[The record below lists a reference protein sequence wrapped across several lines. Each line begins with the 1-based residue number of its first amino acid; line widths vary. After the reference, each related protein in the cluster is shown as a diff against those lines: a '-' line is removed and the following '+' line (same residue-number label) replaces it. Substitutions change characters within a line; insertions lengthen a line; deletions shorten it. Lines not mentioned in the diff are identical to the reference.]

1 MGKSNRVLRCYHCGA
16 ILQCENE
23 DEKGYI
29 IPESL
34 HRATPIQIIYCD
46 KCFETMK
53 AFNNSELEQEVD
65 KEVLKILDD
74 ACATDAYIIWVVDLF
89 SFNGQLNSEIA
100 KKVKKLNLTVVGTKR
115 DLFPINMKDDSL
127 VAYLTE
133 RFNEYGI
140 KPKSVK
146 LYGSNN
152 KANPT
157 DDSKGLIEAMN
168 TARKGHDV
176 YMIGNSTSGKT
187 SIINKAMKGFE
198 NKTTRQIKTITYPG
212 TSVSVLEIPLSR
224 SSFFY
229 ELPGISQTTSAQGRL
244 EKDVIRQI
252 TPKKAIKVTN
262 RMMSA
267 GEALMVGSL
276 ATFEVIKGKTGSY
289 RFYAAEGVEA
299 KKVQCKKLDDAINEN
314 NIRRFARPVSE
325 RLVSFLDY
333 DMFEFAMENDNK
345 WHDIAIEGLGWL
357 SFVAQGQMIR
367 VRLPKGVSIRE
378 SLAKIRK

>member
-46 KCFETMK
+46 KCFEMMK
-53 AFNNSELEQEVD
+53 AFNNSELEQIVD

-74 ACATDAYIIWVVDLF
+74 AFATDAYIIWVVDLF

-100 KKVKKLNLTVVGTKR
+100 KKVKKLNVTVVGTKR
-115 DLFPINMKDDSL
+115 DLFPVNMKDDSL
-127 VAYLTE
+127 VEYLTE

-140 KPKSVK
+140 KPKSVRLFSSTSIDEAK
-146 LYGSNN
+146 E
-152 KANPT
+152 
-157 DDSKGLIEAMN
+157 LIGAMN
-168 TARKGHDV
+168 DARKGHDV

-212 TSVSVLEIPLSR
+212 TSVNVLEIPLSR

-262 RMMSA
+262 RALAA
-267 GEALMVGSL
+267 GDALMVGSL
-276 ATFEVIKGKTGSY
+276 AAFEIIKGKATTY
-289 RFYAAEGVEA
+289 RFFAAEGVET
-299 KKVQCKKLDDAINEN
+299 KKVQIKKLDDTIKEN
-314 NIRRFARPVSE
+314 NIRRFVRPVSE
-325 RLVSFLDY
+325 RLVTFLDY
-333 DMFEFAMENDNK
+333 DMFEYVMENDNK

-357 SFVAQGQMIR
+357 SFIAQGQMIR
-367 VRLPKGVSIRE
+367 VRLPKGVALKE